1 MIKPIKFD
9 LKLSNG
15 TKLATL
21 DDLEENLSPEQL
33 KEITRITAKIG
44 LSMEQKIGKFIVQ
57 DGIAIDTETGLT
69 WLRFAYGQKWK
80 NDTVTGNAKKG
91 IWNWAMRIS
100 TEFNQTGYAGYKDW
114 RIPNI
119 EELKTL
125 IDKERG
131 NEGNYIDASVF
142 PENARWF
149 WSSSR
154 FAGYSGKVWSIN
166 FNFGGANSCSMKANS
181 SFVRLVRG

>member
-9 LKLSNG
+9 LKLRDG
-15 TKLATL
+15 TTTLRTL
-21 DDLEENLSPEQL
+21 DDLEENLTPEQL
-33 KEITRITAKIG
+33 KEITVKIG

-57 DGIAIDTETGLT
+57 DGIATDTETGLT
-69 WLRFAYGQKWK
+69 WLRFAYGQNWK
-80 NDTVTGNAKKG
+80 NDTVTGDAEKRR
-91 IWNWAMRIS
+91 WNMAMKIPA
-100 TEFNQTGYAGYKDW
+100 EFNQTGYAGYKDW

-131 NEGNYIDASVF
+131 TEENYIDASVF
-142 PENARWF
+142 PENAKWF

-166 FNFGGANSCSMKANS
+166 FNFGGANSCNMKANS